1 MATPSK
7 RFGDDQVTLEANV
20 DTGAA
25 FVMLMLA
32 QMVLL
37 FTFWITLWPTAF
49 GIPQDVR
56 LMSAIG
62 GFFTGAAVLGL
73 YGGIRTLMQQTVE
86 VSA

>member
-1 MATPSK
+1 MAIPSK
-7 RFGDDQVTLEANV
+7 RFDDNDMKLEASI

-56 LMSAIG
+56 LMAAIG

-73 YGGIRTLMQQTVE
+73 YGGIKTLMDQTVE
-86 VSA
+86 TSV

>member
-7 RFGDDQVTLEANV
+7 RFGDDEVTLEASV

-73 YGGIRTLMQQTVE
+73 YGGIKTLMQQTVE
-86 VSA
+86 TGA

>member
-7 RFGDDQVTLEANV
+7 RFGEEDVKLEASV

-25 FVMLMLA
+25 FVMMMLA

-56 LMSAIG
+56 LVTAIG
-62 GFFTGAAVLGL
+62 GFFSGAAVLGL
-73 YGGIRTLMQQTVE
+73 YGGIKSLMAQAVE
-86 VSA
+86 SEA